1 MPWGVAAAAVVGA
14 VASNVASNKASGD
27 IKRSTDQSIAATQ
40 DAAAQARL
48 DVNRLFPEARQSADL
63 GFQGALDVFG
73 QSVPSQANV
82 FQQGNVGA
90 QQQILAGLPQMQN
103 AILGGN
109 VDLSGL
115 QPVNLQADLGF
126 VNQQLPS
133 IPEAELLVSPL
144 GGFKVDESDN
154 FRAVQNNRAIG
165 GSLGGIFGGS
175 SGGFSS
181 PLAGIRNFKEL
192 SLK

>member
-1 MPWGVAAAAVVGA
+1 MPWGIAAAAVVGA
-14 VASNVASNKASGD
+14 VSENVAGNRASGD
-27 IKRSTDQSIAATQ
+27 LNRAQNAARSATT
-40 DAAAQARL
+40 AAAQLARN

-115 QPVNLQADLGF
+115 QPVSLQPNLSF
-126 VNQQLPS
+126 INQQLPIRPQI
-133 IPEAELLVSPL
+133 IPESPIGEFR
-144 GGFKVDESDN
+144 GGMPSN
-154 FRAVQNNRAIG
+154 F
-165 GSLGGIFGGS
+165 
-175 SGGFSS
+175 SGGNSPAPNGPFSH
-181 PLAGIRNFKEL
+181 RNEF
-192 SLK
+192 

>member
-1 MPWGVAAAAVVGA
+1 MPWGLAAAAVVGA
-14 VASNVASNKASGD
+14 VSQNVQSNRASGD
-27 IKRSTDQSIAATQ
+27 INRSQAAAQSSVQ
-40 DAAAQARL
+40 DAAMRARI

-115 QPVNLQADLGF
+115 QPVSLQPDLSF
-126 VNQQLPS
+126 MSQQLPFQPALGS
-133 IPEAELLVSPL
+133 ANPL
-144 GGFKVDESDN
+144 GGFRNGMPTDFSAN
-154 FRAVQNNRAIG
+154 PLSQRM
-165 GSLGGIFGGS
+165 GGS
-175 SGGFSS
+175 SGAGSS
-181 PLAGIRNFKEL
+181 AGPFNPFANFVQEL
-192 SLK
+192 P